1 MDWQRALILIS
12 LASLGADR
20 AAGFVRDNG
29 VRLTAKASLSE
40 SVLSHYR
47 RPYGYD
53 LERFERDMTRWAPI
67 SEAIPA

>member
-20 AAGFVRDNG
+20 AAGFVRQSG
-29 VRLTAKASLSE
+29 IRLTARASLSE
-40 SVLSHYR
+40 AILAHYR

-53 LERFERDMTRWAPI
+53 LDRFERDLSAWTIPD
-67 SEAIPA
+67 AIPA